1 MVQTTFLYY
10 LTRVAHYQSLSIA
23 AQELHVSQPA
33 LSQGIKTLEKQLG
46 AKLLERTY
54 KGVTL
59 TKEGKEVVT
68 LAEKAFETLGKI
80 ETLYR
85 QPTSESEN
93 NVLNDLAIYCNPA
106 YSSLVMS
113 ALSSSNNSEKNVIQL
128 FELTPDIDP
137 EQLLASNQNIVIL
150 GIVSD
155 LHPLPNSSLSI
166 KILRSSKTYIAC
178 SNDFPYIA
186 ANKATI
192 SLKELTKVPLAISTN
207 ALEFQK
213 ELLKGVQ
220 QYGKPNIKVF
230 APNYLTVNSATR
242 SGAAASFSNKFYDSP
257 ENNMLKHIPIRN
269 TPNVHLSLVYSH
281 QLDVKKIDELAK
293 LLDPYL
299 I

>member
-10 LTRVAHYQSLSIA
+10 LMRVAHYQSLSIA

-59 TKEGKEVVT
+59 TPEGKEVVA

-85 QPTSESEN
+85 QPSEKEN
-93 NVLNDLAIYCNPA
+93 DNINDLIIYCNPA

-113 ALSSSNNSEKNVIQL
+113 ALSSNNNSEKNVIQL
-128 FELTPDIDP
+128 FELAPDINP

-166 KILRSSKTYIAC
+166 KILRSSNSYIAC

-192 SLKELTKVPLAISTN
+192 SLKELTKIPLVISTN

-213 ELLKGVQ
+213 NLLKGVQ
-220 QYGKPNIKVF
+220 QYGKPNIKVI
-230 APNYLTVNSATR
+230 APNYLTVSSATR
-242 SGAAASFSNKFYDSP
+242 SGVAASFSNKFYISSED
-257 ENNMLKHIPIRN
+257 NMVRQIPIRN
-269 TPNVHLSLVYSH
+269 TPKVHLSLVYNH
-281 QLDVKKIDELAK
+281 QLDTAKIEYLAK
-293 LLDPYL
+293 LLEPYL

>member
-23 AQELHVSQPA
+23 AEELHVSQPA

-59 TKEGKEVVT
+59 TEEGKEVVA

-85 QPTSESEN
+85 QPSEKEN
-93 NVLNDLAIYCNPA
+93 DTLNDLTIYCNPA

-113 ALSSSNNSEKNVIQL
+113 ALSESNNSEKNVIQL
-128 FELTPDIDP
+128 FELTSDIDP
-137 EQLLASNQNIVIL
+137 EQLLASNRNIVIL

-192 SLKELTKVPLAISTN
+192 SLKELTKIPLAISTN

-242 SGAAASFSNKFYDSP
+242 SGIAASFSNKFYDSP
-257 ENNMLKHIPIRN
+257 EDDILKHIPIRN